1 MEPYIAT
8 RGAAICG
15 LGIVGPMKQFFTTMA
30 AVFVALLLFAGLPF
44 VFFTSW
50 LVSTMASP
58 GASAS
63 SGPVV
68 VELDLRQGVSDQTPQ
83 NPFALFSGGGL
94 SVMQV
99 VEVLDR
105 AQDDEDVRALFV
117 RLPEAGMTPAAA
129 DEIRQA
135 ISRFRRAGKPVI
147 AHSQGMMQVGAV
159 VSSYMVGASAD
170 EFWLQGNAALQAAG
184 LQTEEIFFA
193 RAFERYGV
201 NAQYEQRFEFK
212 NAVNPFLQSD
222 YTAAHRE
229 ATLGWMNSVY
239 LSAVANA
246 ARDRNL
252 DRAVLQRALEA
263 GPAIGEAARERGLV
277 DHLGQVE
284 EAEQRALTR
293 AGEGAETISFYDYA
307 ARPDTRRHRG
317 PVIAVVEAEGPIVT
331 GAGGSASPF
340 GNAST
345 IYSDRTAEAIY
356 DAIEDED
363 VQAIV
368 FRVSSPGGS
377 DVASEQILAAVRAAI
392 AAGKPVVVSMGAY
405 AASGG
410 YWISSE
416 ASHIVAQPTTLT
428 GSIGVYG
435 GKFVLTE
442 ALGRFGVD
450 IRSLSVGGETAD
462 MFSPA
467 DEFSAA
473 DRAAFS
479 GWMDQIYEGF
489 IQRVSRGRD
498 LPQDRVREIA
508 RGRVWTGTEALRLG
522 LVDELGGFHEAVRR
536 AKILAEIDEDA
547 EVQLRRFPAQQGF
560 WEQLGLA
567 FGGGAEAARALIT
580 LGAIANDPDVQ
591 AAARDVQRARARSE
605 GAHVLADE
613 PL

>member
-1 MEPYIAT
+1 
-8 RGAAICG
+8 
-15 LGIVGPMKQFFTTMA
+15 MKQFFVTMA
-30 AVFVALLLFAGLPF
+30 AVFVALLVFAGLPF
-44 VFFTSW
+44 LFFTGW
-50 LVSTMASP
+50 LVSAVTTPRAASH
-58 GASAS
+58 
-63 SGPVV
+63 SGPAVI
-68 VELDLRQGVSDQTPQ
+68 ELDLRGGVSDQAPD
-83 NPFALFSGGGL
+83 NPFALFSSSGL
-94 SVMQV
+94 SVMQI

-105 AQDDEDVRALFV
+105 AQDDDNVRALFV
-117 RLPEAGMTPAAA
+117 RLPETGMTPAAA

-135 ISRFRRAGKPVI
+135 IRRFRRAGKPVI

-159 VSSYMVGASAD
+159 VSSYMVGAAAD

-201 NAQYEQRFEFK
+201 EAQFEQRFEFK
-212 NAVNPFLQSD
+212 NAVNPYLQSD

-263 GPAIGEAARERGLV
+263 GPAMGEAARERGLV
-277 DHLGQVE
+277 DRLGQVE

-293 AGEGAETISFYDYA
+293 AGEGAETISFGEYA
-307 ARPDTRRHRG
+307 AQPDTRRHRG
-317 PVIAVVEAEGPIVT
+317 PVIAVVSAEGPIVT

-340 GNAST
+340 GGGST
-345 IYSDRTAEAIY
+345 IYSDRTAQAIY

-377 DVASEQILAAVRAAI
+377 DVASEQILAAVRAAE

-416 ASHIVAQPTTLT
+416 ASHIIAQPSTLT
-428 GSIGVYG
+428 GSIGVFG

-450 IRSLSVGGETAD
+450 IRSLTVGGETSD
-462 MFSPA
+462 LFSPA
-467 DEFSAA
+467 DQFSAA

-479 GWMDQIYEGF
+479 GWMDQIYDGF
-489 IQRVSRGRD
+489 IQRVARGRD
-498 LPQDRVREIA
+498 LSPDRVREIA

-522 LVDELGGFHEAVRR
+522 LVDELGGFHEAVIR
-536 AKILAEIDEDA
+536 AKALAEIDEDA
-547 EVQLRRFPAQQGF
+547 DVQLRHFPAQQGF

-580 LGAIANDPDVQ
+580 LGAIASDPEVQ
-591 AAARDVQRARARSE
+591 ATVRDVQRARARSQ

>member
-1 MEPYIAT
+1 
-8 RGAAICG
+8 
-15 LGIVGPMKQFFTTMA
+15 MKQFFVTVA
-30 AVFVALLLFAGLPF
+30 AVFTGLLVFAGLPF
-44 VFFTSW
+44 LLFTLW
-50 LVSTMASP
+50 LVSAVTSP
-58 GASAS
+58 RP
-63 SGPVV
+63 SGPAGAVV
-68 VELDLRQGVSDQTPQ
+68 IELDLRQGVTDQTPQ
-83 NPFALFSGGGL
+83 NPFALLSGSGL
-94 SVMQV
+94 SVMDV

-105 AQDDEDVRALFV
+105 AQDDDNVRGLFV
-117 RLPEAGMTPAAA
+117 RLPEVGMTPAAA

-147 AHSQGMMQVGAV
+147 AHSQGMMQSGAV

-184 LQTEEIFFA
+184 LATEEIFFA

-201 NAQYEQRFEFK
+201 TAQFEQRYEYK

-229 ATLGWMNSVY
+229 ATLSWMNSVY

-246 ARDRNL
+246 ARDRDM
-252 DRAVLQRALEA
+252 DREALQQALEA
-263 GPAIGEAARERGLV
+263 GPAVGETAMERGLV

-293 AGEGAETISFYDYA
+293 AGDDAETISFGEYA
-307 ARPDTRRHRG
+307 ARPAPTQRG
-317 PVIAVVEAEGPIVT
+317 SVIAVISAEGPIVT
-331 GAGGSASPF
+331 GSGGSASPF
-340 GNAST
+340 GDSST
-345 IYSDRTAEAIY
+345 IYSDQVAEAIY

-363 VQAIV
+363 VEAIV

-377 DVASEQILAAVRAAI
+377 DVASEQILAAVRAAV

-416 ASHIVAQPTTLT
+416 ASHIVAQPSTLT
-428 GSIGVYG
+428 GSIGVFG

-450 IRSLSVGGETAD
+450 LHGLSVGGETAD
-462 MFSPA
+462 LFSSA
-467 DEFSAA
+467 DEFSEA

-479 GWMDQIYEGF
+479 GWMDAIYEDF
-489 IQRVSRGRD
+489 IARVARGRE
-498 LPQDRVREIA
+498 LPEARVREIA
-508 RGRVWTGTEALRLG
+508 RGRVWTGTQALRLG
-522 LVDELGGFHEAVRR
+522 LVDELGGFHEAVER
-536 AKILAEIDEDA
+536 ARILAEIDEDA
-547 EVQLRRFPAQQGF
+547 DIQLRRFPAQQSF

-591 AAARDVQRARARSE
+591 AAARDIQRARARSE
-605 GAHVLADE
+605 GATILADE

>member
-1 MEPYIAT
+1 MS
-8 RGAAICG
+8 AA
-15 LGIVGPMKQFFTTMA
+15 GISGSMKQFFTTMA
-30 AVFVALLLFAGLPF
+30 AVFVALLVFAGLPF
-44 VFFTSW
+44 LFFTGW
-50 LVSTMASP
+50 LVTTVTSPRASGP
-58 GASAS
+58 

-68 VELDLRQGVSDQTPQ
+68 IELDLRQGLTDQAPQ

-94 SVMQV
+94 SVMSV

-105 AQDDEDVRALFV
+105 AQDDDDVRGLFI
-117 RLPEAGMTPAAA
+117 RLPESGMNPAAA

-147 AHSQGMMQVGAV
+147 AHSQGMMQLGAV
-159 VSSYMVGASAD
+159 SSSYMVGAAAD

-193 RAFERYGV
+193 RAFERYGID
-201 NAQYEQRFEFK
+201 AQYEQRYEFK
-212 NAVNPFLQSD
+212 NAVNPFMQSD

-246 ARDRNL
+246 ASDRDL
-252 DRAVLQRALEA
+252 DRTVLQNALEA
-263 GPAIGEAARERGLV
+263 GPAVGEAARERGLV
-277 DHLGQVE
+277 DRLGQVE

-293 AGEGAETISFYDYA
+293 AGEGAETVGFAEYA
-307 ARPDTRRHRG
+307 ARPDTRRQSG
-317 PVIAVVEAEGPIVT
+317 PVIAVIEAEGPIIT
-331 GAGGSASPF
+331 GTGGSASPF
-340 GNAST
+340 GDAST

-356 DAIEDED
+356 DAIEDEE
-363 VQAIV
+363 VRAIV

-377 DVASEQILAAVRAAI
+377 DVASEQILAAVRAAV

-416 ASHIVAQPTTLT
+416 ASHIVAQPSTLT

-435 GKFVLTE
+435 GKFVLRE
-442 ALGRFGVD
+442 ALARFGVD

-479 GWMDQIYEGF
+479 GWMDSIYEGF
-489 IQRVSRGRD
+489 IQRVSRGRNIP
-498 LPQDRVREIA
+498 LERVREIA
-508 RGRVWTGTEALRLG
+508 RGRVWTGTEALHLK
-522 LVDELGGFHEAVRR
+522 LVDELGGFHEAVAR
-536 AKILAEIDEDA
+536 AKALAEIEADT

-560 WEQLGLA
+560 WEQFGLA
-567 FGGGAEAARALIT
+567 MGGGAEAARALIT

-591 AAARDVQRARARSE
+591 AAVRDVQRARARSE

>member
-1 MEPYIAT
+1 
-8 RGAAICG
+8 
-15 LGIVGPMKQFFTTMA
+15 MKQFFTTMA

-44 VFFTSW
+44 VFFTGW
-50 LVSTMASP
+50 LVSTISSP
-58 GASAS
+58 RATGP

-68 VELDLRQGVSDQTPQ
+68 VELDLRQGLTDQAPQ
-83 NPFALFSGGGL
+83 NPFAMFSSSGL
-94 SVMQV
+94 SVMSV

-105 AQDDEDVRALFV
+105 AQDDDDVRALFI
-117 RLPEAGMTPAAA
+117 RLPEAGMSPAAA
-129 DEIRQA
+129 DELRQA
-135 ISRFRRAGKPVI
+135 IRRFRQAGKPVI

-159 VSSYMVGASAD
+159 VSSYMVGAAAD

-193 RAFERYGV
+193 RAFERYGIEP
-201 NAQYEQRFEFK
+201 QYEQRYEYK
-212 NAVNPFLQSD
+212 NAVNPYLQSD
-222 YTAAHRE
+222 FTAAHRE
-229 ATLGWMNSVY
+229 ATLGWMNTVY

-246 ARDRNL
+246 AHDRHL
-252 DRAVLQRALEA
+252 TQPVLQAALEA
-263 GPAIGEAARERGLV
+263 GPAMGEAARQRGLV
-277 DHLGQVE
+277 DRLGQVE

-293 AGEGAETISFYDYA
+293 AGEGAETISFAEYA
-307 ARPDTRRHRG
+307 SRPDTRRHSG
-317 PVIAVVEAEGPIVT
+317 SVIAVIEAEGPIVT
-331 GAGGSASPF
+331 GTGGGASPF
-340 GNAST
+340 GGSST

-363 VQAIV
+363 VKAIV

-377 DVASEQILAAVRAAI
+377 DVASEQILAAVRAAV

-416 ASHIVAQPTTLT
+416 ASHIVAQPSTLT
-428 GSIGVYG
+428 GSIGVFG

-442 ALGRFGVD
+442 ALARFGVD

-479 GWMDQIYEGF
+479 GWMDQIYDGF
-489 IQRVSRGRD
+489 VQRVSRGRD
-498 LPQDRVREIA
+498 IPIERVREIA
-508 RGRVWTGTEALRLG
+508 RGRVWTGSEALRLG
-522 LVDELGGFHEAVRR
+522 LVDELGGFHEAVQR
-536 AKILAEIDEDA
+536 ARILANLEADDD
-547 EVQLRRFPAQQGF
+547 VQLRHFPAQQGF

-580 LGAIANDPDVQ
+580 LGALANDPDVQ
-591 AAARDVQRARARSE
+591 AAVREVQTARARAE

>member
-1 MEPYIAT
+1 
-8 RGAAICG
+8 
-15 LGIVGPMKQFFTTMA
+15 MKQFFITMA
-30 AVFVALLLFAGLPF
+30 AVFVALLVFVGGAFVIGAMTIVGSLSSTPAGP
-44 VFFTSW
+44 
-50 LVSTMASP
+50 
-58 GASAS
+58 

-68 VELDLRQGVSDQTPQ
+68 IEMDLRSGVTDQDPQ

-94 SVMQV
+94 SVMRV
-99 VEVLDR
+99 VEVLDH
-105 AQDDEDVRALFV
+105 AQDDENVRGLFI
-117 RLPEAGMTPAAA
+117 RLPESGMTPAAA

-147 AHSQGMMQVGAV
+147 AHSQGMYQSGAV
-159 VSSYMVGASAD
+159 VSSYMVGAAAD
-170 EFWLQGNAALQAAG
+170 EFWLQGNAGLQAAG
-184 LQTEEIFFA
+184 LSTEEIFFS

-201 NAQYEQRFEFK
+201 QPEFEQRYEYK

-229 ATLGWMNSVY
+229 ATLSWMNAVY

-246 ARDRNL
+246 ARDRDM
-252 DRAVLQRALEA
+252 DRTVLQQALEA
-263 GPAIGEAARERGLV
+263 GPAVGQVARERGLV
-277 DHLGQVE
+277 DRLGQVE

-293 AGEGAETISFYDYA
+293 AGEGAETIHFHDYA
-307 ARPDTRRHRG
+307 AAMTSSGSG
-317 PVIAVVEAEGPIVT
+317 PVIAVVQAEGPIVT
-331 GAGGSASPF
+331 GAGGGASPF
-340 GNAST
+340 GESST
-345 IYSDRTAEAIY
+345 IYSDQVAEAIY
-356 DAIEDED
+356 DAIEDDD
-363 VQAIV
+363 VRAIV

-377 DVASEQILAAVRAAI
+377 DVASEQILAAVRAAV
-392 AAGKPVVVSMGAY
+392 AADKPVVVSMGAY

-442 ALGRFGVD
+442 ALARFGVD
-450 IRSLSVGGETAD
+450 MQSLSVGGETAD

-467 DEFSAA
+467 DELSEA

-479 GWMDQIYEGF
+479 AWMDTIYNGF
-489 IQRVSRGRD
+489 VARVARGRE
-498 LPQDRVREIA
+498 LPEARVREIA
-508 RGRVWTGTEALRLG
+508 RGRVWTGSQALRLG
-522 LVDELGGFHEAVRR
+522 LVDEIGGFHEAVRR
-536 AKILAEIDEDA
+536 AQILADIGEDDEI
-547 EVQLRRFPAQQGF
+547 QLRRFPAQQGF

-580 LGAIANDPDVQ
+580 LGAIANDPDVR

-605 GAHVLADE
+605 GAVVMADE

>member
-1 MEPYIAT
+1 M
-8 RGAAICG
+8 
-15 LGIVGPMKQFFTTMA
+15 VDPMKQFWVTVA
-30 AVFVALLLFAGLPF
+30 AVFVALLIFVALPV
-44 VFFTSW
+44 VFLTGAMVSAVTS
-50 LVSTMASP
+50 P
-58 GASAS
+58 SAS
-63 SGPVV
+63 GPSGPVV
-68 VELDLRQGVSDQTPQ
+68 IELDLRGGVTDQAPQ
-83 NPFALFSGGGL
+83 NPFAMFSGSGL
-94 SVMQV
+94 SVMGIV
-99 VEVLDR
+99 DVLDR
-105 AQDDEDVRALFV
+105 AQDDDDVRALFV
-117 RLPEAGMTPAAA
+117 RLPEAGMSPAAA

-147 AHSQGMMQVGAV
+147 AHSQGMMQSGAV
-159 VSSYMVGASAD
+159 VSSYMVGAAAD

-201 NAQYEQRFEFK
+201 EPQFEQRYEFK

-246 ARDRNL
+246 ARDRDM
-252 DRAVLQRALEA
+252 DRTVLQQALEA
-263 GPAIGEAARERGLV
+263 GPAMGEAARERGLV
-277 DHLGQVE
+277 DRLGQVE

-293 AGEGAETISFYDYA
+293 AGEGAETISFASYA

-317 PVIAVVEAEGPIVT
+317 PVIAVIEAEGPIVT
-331 GAGGSASPF
+331 GTGGSASPF
-340 GNAST
+340 GDAST

-363 VQAIV
+363 VKAIV

-377 DVASEQILAAVRAAI
+377 DVASEQILAAVRAAV

-428 GSIGVYG
+428 GSIGVFG
-435 GKFVLTE
+435 GKFVLSE
-442 ALGRFGVD
+442 ALARFGVD
-450 IRSLSVGGETAD
+450 IRSLSVGGETANL
-462 MFSPA
+462 FSPA

-479 GWMDQIYEGF
+479 GWMDQIYDGF
-489 IQRVSRGRD
+489 IQRVSRGRE
-498 LPQDRVREIA
+498 LPIERVREIA

-522 LVDELGGFHEAVRR
+522 LVDELGGFHEAVQR
-536 AKILAEIDEDA
+536 AKVLAEIDEDA
-547 EVQLRRFPAQQGF
+547 DVQLRRFPAQQGF

-580 LGAIANDPDVQ
+580 LGALANDPDVQ
-591 AAARDVQRARARSE
+591 AAVREVQTARARAE
-605 GAHVLADE
+605 GSHVLADE

>member
-1 MEPYIAT
+1 VGIA
-8 RGAAICG
+8 GS
-15 LGIVGPMKQFFTTMA
+15 MKQFFTTMA

-44 VFFTSW
+44 LFFTGW
-50 LVSTMASP
+50 LVSAVTSP
-58 GASAS
+58 RATGP
-63 SGPVV
+63 SGPMVI
-68 VELDLRQGVSDQTPQ
+68 ELDLRQGLTDQAPQ

-94 SVMQV
+94 SVMSV

-105 AQDDEDVRALFV
+105 AQDDDNVRGLFI
-117 RLPEAGMTPAAA
+117 RLPESGMSPAGA

-147 AHSQGMMQVGAV
+147 AHSQGMMQLGAV
-159 VSSYMVGASAD
+159 SSSYMVGAAAD
-170 EFWLQGNAALQAAG
+170 EFWLQGNAALQASG

-193 RAFERYGV
+193 RAFEHYGV
-201 NAQYEQRFEFK
+201 EAQYEQRYEYK
-212 NAVNPFLQSD
+212 NAVNPYMQSD

-246 ARDRNL
+246 ARDREL
-252 DRAVLQRALEA
+252 DRTVLQNALEA
-263 GPAIGEAARERGLV
+263 GPAVGEAARERGLV
-277 DHLGQVE
+277 DRLGQVE

-293 AGEGAETISFYDYA
+293 AGEDAETINFAEYA
-307 ARPDTRRHRG
+307 MRPDTRHHG
-317 PVIAVVEAEGPIVT
+317 GAVIAVIEAEGPIVT
-331 GAGGSASPF
+331 GTGGSASPF
-340 GNAST
+340 GDAST
-345 IYSDRTAEAIY
+345 IHSDRTAEAIY
-356 DAIEDED
+356 DAIEDEE
-363 VQAIV
+363 VRAIV

-377 DVASEQILAAVRAAI
+377 DVASEQILAAVRAAV

-428 GSIGVYG
+428 GSIGVFG
-435 GKFVLTE
+435 GKFVLRE
-442 ALGRFGVD
+442 ALARFGVD

-467 DEFSAA
+467 DEFSEG

-479 GWMDQIYEGF
+479 GWMDSIYEGF
-489 IQRVSRGRD
+489 IQRVARGRD
-498 LPQDRVREIA
+498 LPIERVREIA
-508 RGRVWTGTEALRLG
+508 RGRVWTGTDALRLG

-536 AKILAEIDEDA
+536 AQILAEIPEDE

-560 WEQLGLA
+560 WEQFGLA
-567 FGGGAEAARALIT
+567 MGGGAEAARALIT

-591 AAARDVQRARARSE
+591 AAVRDVQRARAQSQ
-605 GAHVLADE
+605 GANVLTDE
-613 PL
+613 PV

>member
-1 MEPYIAT
+1 
-8 RGAAICG
+8 
-15 LGIVGPMKQFFTTMA
+15 MKQFFTTMA

-44 VFFTSW
+44 LFFTGW
-50 LVSTMASP
+50 LVSSITSP
-58 GASAS
+58 RA
-63 SGPVV
+63 SGPSGPMV
-68 VELDLRQGVSDQTPQ
+68 VELDLRQGISDQPADS
-83 NPFALFSGGGL
+83 PFALFAGGSL
-94 SVMQV
+94 SVMQIV
-99 VEVLDR
+99 DVLDR
-105 AQDDEDVRALFV
+105 AQDDDHVRALFI
-117 RLPEAGMTPAAA
+117 RLPETGMTPAAA

-135 ISRFRRAGKPVI
+135 IRRFRRAGKPVI

-170 EFWLQGNAALQAAG
+170 EFWLQGNAALQASG
-184 LQTEEIFFA
+184 MQTEEIFFA
-193 RAFERYGV
+193 RAFQRYGIQP
-201 NAQYEQRFEFK
+201 QYEQRYEYK
-212 NAVNPFLQSD
+212 NAVNPYLQSD

-239 LSAVANA
+239 LSAIANA
-246 ARDRNL
+246 AHDRHL

-263 GPAIGEAARERGLV
+263 GPAMGEAARERGLV
-277 DHLGQVE
+277 DRLGQVE

-293 AGEGAETISFYDYA
+293 AGEGAETISFADYA
-307 ARPDTRRHRG
+307 VRGDTRTRRG
-317 PVIAVVEAEGPIVT
+317 PVVAVVSAEGPIVT
-331 GAGGSASPF
+331 GAGGGGSPF
-340 GNAST
+340 GGGST

-356 DAIEDED
+356 DAIEDEE
-363 VQAIV
+363 VRAIV

-377 DVASEQILAAVRAAI
+377 DVASEQVLAAVRAAV

-428 GSIGVYG
+428 GSIGVFG

-442 ALGRFGVD
+442 ALARFGVD
-450 IRSLSVGGETAD
+450 IRTLTVGGETAD

-467 DEFSAA
+467 DQFSAA
-473 DRAAFS
+473 DRAAFA
-479 GWMDQIYEGF
+479 GWMDQIYDGF
-489 IQRVSRGRD
+489 IQRVARGRH
-498 LPQDRVREIA
+498 LSPERVREIA

-536 AKILAEIDEDA
+536 AQILAQIDEDA
-547 EVQLRRFPAQQGF
+547 EVQLRYFPAQRGF

-567 FGGGAEAARALIT
+567 FGGGAEAAHALIT
-580 LGAIANDPDVQ
+580 LGAIANDPEVQ
-591 AAARDVQRARARSE
+591 ATVRDVQRARARSE

>member
-1 MEPYIAT
+1 
-8 RGAAICG
+8 
-15 LGIVGPMKQFFTTMA
+15 MKQFFVTMA

-44 VFFTSW
+44 LFFTGW
-50 LVSTMASP
+50 LVSSLTSP
-58 GASAS
+58 RASAA

-68 VELDLRQGVSDQTPQ
+68 IELDLRQGVTDQDPQ

-94 SVMQV
+94 SVMRV
-99 VEVLDR
+99 VEVLDA
-105 AQDDEDVRALFV
+105 AQDDENVRGLFV
-117 RLPEAGMTPAAA
+117 RLPEVGMTPAAA

-147 AHSQGMMQVGAV
+147 AHSQGMMQSGAV
-159 VSSYMVGASAD
+159 VSSYMVGAAAD

-184 LQTEEIFFA
+184 LATEEIFFA

-201 NAQYEQRFEFK
+201 TAQFEQRYEFK
-212 NAVNPFLQSD
+212 NAVNPYLQSD

-229 ATLGWMNSVY
+229 ATLSWMNAVY
-239 LSAVANA
+239 ASAVANA
-246 ARDRNL
+246 ARDREM
-252 DRAVLQRALEA
+252 DRAVLQQALEA
-263 GPAIGEAARERGLV
+263 GPAVGEVARERGLV
-277 DHLGQVE
+277 DQLGQVE
-284 EAEQRALTR
+284 EAEERALTR
-293 AGEGAETISFYDYA
+293 AGEDAETIAFADYA
-307 ARPDTRRHRG
+307 ATVTRDQRG
-317 PVIAVVEAEGPIVT
+317 SVIAVVQAEGPIVT
-331 GAGGSASPF
+331 GAGGGASPF
-340 GNAST
+340 GDAST
-345 IYSDRTAEAIY
+345 IYSDQVAEAIY

-363 VQAIV
+363 VEAIV

-377 DVASEQILAAVRAAI
+377 DVASEQILAAVRAAV
-392 AAGKPVVVSMGAY
+392 AADKPVVVSMGAY

-450 IRSLSVGGETAD
+450 IRSLAVGGETAD
-462 MFSPA
+462 LFSPA
-467 DEFSAA
+467 DEFSEA
-473 DRAAFS
+473 DRAAFA
-479 GWMDQIYEGF
+479 GWMDAIYEDF
-489 IQRVSRGRD
+489 VVRVARGRD
-498 LPQDRVREIA
+498 LPEARVREIA
-508 RGRVWTGTEALRLG
+508 RGRVWTGTQALRLG

-536 AKILAEIDEDA
+536 AQILAGIDEDA
-547 EVQLRRFPAQQGF
+547 DIQLRRFPAQQGF

-591 AAARDVQRARARSE
+591 AAARDLQRARARSE
-605 GAHVLADE
+605 GATVMADE

>member
-1 MEPYIAT
+1 
-8 RGAAICG
+8 
-15 LGIVGPMKQFFTTMA
+15 MKQFFTTMA

-44 VFFTSW
+44 LFFTGW
-50 LVSTMASP
+50 LVSSITSP
-58 GASAS
+58 RATGP

-68 VELDLRQGVSDQTPQ
+68 IELDLRQGLTDQAPQ
-83 NPFALFSGGGL
+83 NPFAVFSSSGL
-94 SVMQV
+94 SVMSV

-105 AQDDEDVRALFV
+105 AQDDDDVRGLFI
-117 RLPEAGMTPAAA
+117 RLPETGMSPAAA
-129 DEIRQA
+129 DEVRQA

-147 AHSQGMMQVGAV
+147 AHSQGMMQLGAV
-159 VSSYMVGASAD
+159 SSSYMVGAAAD
-170 EFWLQGNAALQAAG
+170 EFWLQANAALQASG

-193 RAFERYGV
+193 RAFERYGID
-201 NAQYEQRFEFK
+201 AQYEQRYEYK
-212 NAVNPFLQSD
+212 NAVNPYLQSD
-222 YTAAHRE
+222 FTAAHRE

-246 ARDRNL
+246 ARDRDL
-252 DRAVLQRALEA
+252 DRTVLQAALEA
-263 GPAIGEAARERGLV
+263 GPAMGEAARERGLV
-277 DHLGQVE
+277 DRLGQVE

-293 AGEGAETISFYDYA
+293 AGENAETVSFADYA
-307 ARPDTRRHRG
+307 ARPDRRRHSG
-317 PVIAVVEAEGPIVT
+317 PVIAVIEAEGPIVT

-340 GNAST
+340 GSAST

-363 VQAIV
+363 VRAIV

-377 DVASEQILAAVRAAI
+377 DVASEQILAAVRAAV

-416 ASHIVAQPTTLT
+416 ASHIVAQPSTLT
-428 GSIGVYG
+428 GSIGVFG
-435 GKFVLTE
+435 GKFVLRE
-442 ALGRFGVD
+442 ALARFGVD
-450 IRSLSVGGETAD
+450 IRTLSVGGETAD

-467 DEFSAA
+467 EEFSAA

-489 IQRVSRGRD
+489 IQRVSRGRNI
-498 LPQDRVREIA
+498 PIDRVREIA
-508 RGRVWTGTEALRLG
+508 RGRVWTGTDALRLG

-536 AKILAEIDEDA
+536 AQILAEIGEDE

-567 FGGGAEAARALIT
+567 FGGGAEAARALIS

-591 AAARDVQRARARSE
+591 AAVRDIQRARAQSE

-613 PL
+613 PV